1 MLSTFFKKFFVI
13 STLVVPLVF
22 LSSCESSSS
31 SGSTLEPKNE
41 HEWELYDYA
50 FEKGQED
57 VIWQIKSV
65 AGFEEYIQVDE
76 IEQIIYSYYDK
87 ELADDIMDSL
97 CDCPTVTSQD
107 IVSEVADSMSV
118 GE

>member
-1 MLSTFFKKFFVI
+1 MKKRYVLILAI
-13 STLVVPLVF
+13 SVLLVSV
-22 LSSCESSSS
+22 LSSCSNSYSSSD
-31 SGSTLEPKNE
+31 TPEPKNE
-41 HEWELYDYA
+41 HEWALYDYA
-50 FEKGQED
+50 FELGQED
-57 VIWQIKSV
+57 AIWEIESV

-97 CDCPTVTSQD
+97 CDCPKVDSKT
-107 IVSEVADSMSV
+107 IVRNAADKLTI